1 MILILKYFLDKFKNR
16 GYAKHIRYIL
26 PKNPHPKENGS
37 FGYGLAPFAQDDNQE
52 RKCIENRCH
61 SERNEVE
68 SKTAPAGACKRAT
81 ARRAALSESQSV
93 NQEAVI

>member
-1 MILILKYFLDKFKNR
+1 MES
-16 GYAKHIRYIL
+16 
-26 PKNPHPKENGS
+26 KNPYSKENGS
-37 FGYGLAPFAQDDNQE
+37 FGYGLTPFAQDDKQNG
-52 RKCIENRCH
+52 KHIENRCH
-61 SERNEVE
+61 SERSEAE